1 MKPESIIHLW
11 DCRFAQYFWNS
22 FPSPIQA
29 TLFYG
34 ANLLDWLRLNFC
46 SSKPSSFSDVDWG
59 ILFSFRIWSLR
70 LQGNSVIF
78 RNKRSHRNLKAET
91 LAKAMEFTFIGINSK
106 LTCSHTNMK
115 ANRLRPPVSW
125 YKLNWDGSSLGN
137 PGLAGGG
144 LIWND
149 LEIGSKAMLE
159 QLLLVLPPA
168 L

>member
-1 MKPESIIHLW
+1 M
-11 DCRFAQYFWNS
+11 
-22 FPSPIQA
+22 
-29 TLFYG
+29 
-34 ANLLDWLRLNFC
+34 
-46 SSKPSSFSDVDWG
+46 
-59 ILFSFRIWSLR
+59 
-70 LQGNSVIF
+70 
-78 RNKRSHRNLKAET
+78 KAET

-149 LEIGSKAMLE
+149 NGDWVKGYARAIAVSVTTSVVVELWPLGGGPIQNDSGDWVKGYAKAIGVTTSVVAELWPLRDGIRLFRISLRDIPTVRI
-159 QLLLVLPPA
+159 QH
-168 L
+168 